1 MSDTEQRLPSV
12 NHLFPEAEL
21 TPERWQRIKEVFAD
35 VQERNPAERGE
46 YLRQVCGREGWLRA
60 EVESLLD
67 AAGVGTADSVSEGVR
82 GRADDAMIG
91 RRVGAYKISQRIGRG
106 GMATVYL
113 ASRADQQYEKQVAIK
128 ILLPELDSEEL
139 LSRFRNERQTLAKL
153 DHPNIVKL
161 LDGGSTDEGL
171 PYLVMDYVEGA
182 PIDTYCDGRRL
193 STEERLHLF
202 CKVCAAVQCAH
213 ENLVVHRD
221 LKPSNILI
229 TNDGT
234 PKLLDFGISK
244 VLHPGNGSHT
254 AHTLTRRM
262 TPAYASPEQVKGE
275 TVTPSADVY
284 SLGVVLYELLTGHRP
299 YKLKQNTPAEV
310 ERAICEQ
317 EPEKPSTAI
326 SRVETETLSNGTT
339 VSRTPLLVSA
349 ARDEQPER
357 LRRRLSGDLD
367 KIVLMA
373 LQKEMERRYVSVE
386 ELSEDIQRHLQ
397 HRVVKAR
404 RSTLAYRGS
413 KFVQRHKTEVFAS
426 VTLMVVLL
434 ATIWYTLWEHRR
446 AIELARS
453 ELTSQSISG
462 RRSVAVF
469 GFRNLSAR
477 ADRAWLSIALSEM
490 LTTELSAGGALRTIP
505 GESVAQSKV
514 DLSLPEAA
522 SLSKPTLNRVYKH
535 LGSDFVVLGSYVDV
549 GSNELRLE
557 FYLQD
562 AVRGETIL
570 ASTETGNDVSLPDLV
585 HRVGNDLRKSLGV
598 SDLSVQEQSKVQASL
613 PANLKATRS
622 YAEAVAK
629 LHIFDT
635 LGARELLEKTLL
647 ADPKNAMA
655 HAALADAWS
664 SLGYEGKAREEA
676 KQAFE
681 DAKNLP
687 REQSLYLEGR
697 YREAQGDADKAVEIY
712 RTLFNFFQDNLGY
725 GLRVVAAELSA
736 NKSQEA
742 LVTLKTLGSLP
753 LPSGADP
760 RIDLYEAEVAGRLG
774 DFKGQL
780 AAGTQAVR
788 KGRST
793 GARLL
798 VAQAL
803 LAEADAYHSLGELP
817 QSSTALSEALRVF
830 ADVGDRFGEARVM
843 STTGSI
849 LSDQGNLSGA
859 NTAYHQSLDLYHQL
873 GNRAGEAA
881 QLSNIA
887 AVLSR
892 QKDVTGAQQTYE
904 RALSIANE
912 IQDKALASTILSRI
926 GSLEQ
931 DEGNLAMAEKHLT
944 QALEI
949 AQEVGNPNQIASASV
964 NLGSIVTAEGK
975 FVAAKSLLERALV
988 IRRRTGQKNGLG
1000 STLVNL
1006 GFLHYTLGELGE
1018 AWKSYSE
1025 AQQVF
1030 ADIGNPP
1037 GVAYA
1042 RFCLGKI
1049 LEEKDE
1055 LAAAYKQ
1062 NEEVLAMRLK
1072 MGDEGYTEDSR
1083 MALAEL
1089 ALEEGRPAE
1098 AETAAHQAIE
1108 HYQKQQDQDN
1118 EIGTDVFLSLALLAQ
1133 NKPTDAQAVIVGARR
1148 LQAKSSNRIMEI
1160 SLAIADGRVQ
1170 TALGKAQVAVSLLH
1184 DAVADASKAGFV
1196 GLQFDARLA
1205 LGEAEVKAANFV
1217 EGRAELKRLER
1228 DARAKGFLLIARKAV
1243 TARAGKGL

>member
-1 MSDTEQRLPSV
+1 MSDTEHRVPSV
-12 NHLFPEAEL
+12 HHISPEAEL
-21 TPERWQRIKEVFAD
+21 TPERWHRIKEVFAD
-35 VQERNPAERGE
+35 VQALNPAERSDF
-46 YLRQVCGREGWLRA
+46 LRQVCGSEEWLRA

-67 AAGVGTADSVSEGVR
+67 AAGVGTTDAVSEGAPS
-82 GRADDAMIG
+82 RADDAMMG
-91 RRVGAYKISQRIGRG
+91 RLVGAYKISQRIGRG

-113 ASRADQQYEKQVAIK
+113 ASRADQQYQKQVAIK

-161 LDGGSTDEGL
+161 LDGGSTEQGL

-182 PIDTYCDGRRL
+182 PIDAYCDSRQL
-193 STEERLHLF
+193 STEERLRLF

-213 ENLVVHRD
+213 QNLVVHRD

-229 TNDGT
+229 TSDGT

-244 VLHPGNGSHT
+244 VLQPGNGSHT

-262 TPAYASPEQVKGE
+262 TPAYASPEQVRGE
-275 TVTPSADVY
+275 TVTPAADVY

-317 EPEKPSTAI
+317 EPEKPSTAVN
-326 SRVETETLSNGTT
+326 RVETETFPNGTT
-339 VSRTPLLVSA
+339 VSRTPALVSA
-349 ARDEQPER
+349 ARDEQPAK

-367 KIVLMA
+367 NIVLMA
-373 LQKEMERRYVSVE
+373 LQKETELRYGSVE

-397 HRVVKAR
+397 HQIVKAR
-404 RSTLAYRGS
+404 RRTLAYRTS
-413 KFVQRHKTEVFAS
+413 KFVQRHKTEVIAT
-426 VTLMVVLL
+426 VTMMAVLL
-434 ATIWYTLWEHRR
+434 ATTGYTLWEHRR

-453 ELTSQSISG
+453 ELTNQSAGG
-462 RRSVAVF
+462 RRSVAVL

-477 ADRAWLSIALSEM
+477 ADRAWLSTALSEM

-505 GESVAQSKV
+505 GETVAQSKV

-522 SLSKPTLNRVYKH
+522 SLSKLTLNRVYKN
-535 LGSDFVVLGSYVDV
+535 LGSDFVVLGSYVDI
-549 GSNELRLE
+549 GNNELRLD
-557 FYLQD
+557 FHLQD

-570 ASTETGNDVSLPDLV
+570 TSAETGSYVSLPDLV
-585 HRVGNDLRKSLGV
+585 HRLGNHVRKRLGV
-598 SDLSVQEQSKVQASL
+598 SDVSLPELSEVQASL
-613 PANLKATRS
+613 PANLEATRS

-629 LHIFDT
+629 LRIFDT
-635 LGARELLEKTLL
+635 LGARDLLEKTIVV
-647 ADPKNAMA
+647 DPKNAMA

-676 KQAFE
+676 KLAFD
-681 DAKNLP
+681 DAGNLP
-687 REQSLYLEGR
+687 REQGLYLEGR
-697 YREAQGDADKAVEIY
+697 YRDAERDADKAVEIY
-712 RTLFNFFQDNLGY
+712 RTLFNFFPDNLGY
-725 GLRVVAAELSA
+725 GLRLVAAQFSA

-742 LVTLKTLGSLP
+742 LATLKTLRSLP

-760 RIDLYEAEVAGRLG
+760 RIDLYEAEAAKRSG

-780 AAGTQAVR
+780 AAGAEAVR
-788 KGRST
+788 KGRSI

-803 LAEADAYHSLGELP
+803 LAEAEAYRSLGELP
-817 QSSTALSEALRVF
+817 QSSTASSEALRIF
-830 ADVGDRFGEARVM
+830 AKVGDRFGQARAMRTIGAV
-843 STTGSI
+843 
-849 LSDQGNLSGA
+849 LVDQGDLPGA
-859 NTAYHQSLDLYHQL
+859 NKAYQQSLDFYHRL
-873 GNRAGEAA
+873 GNKTGEAA

-887 AVLSR
+887 LVLSR
-892 QKDVTGAQQTYE
+892 QRDVTGAQQAYE
-904 RALSIANE
+904 RALSIAHE
-912 IQDKALASTILSRI
+912 VQDKALAGLTLKGL
-926 GSLEQ
+926 GSLER
-931 DEGNLAMAEKHLT
+931 DSGNFVSAEKHLM

-949 AQEVGNPNQIASASV
+949 AQEVGNTSEIASTSV
-964 NLGSIVTAEGK
+964 NLGSTLTAEGK

-988 IRRRTGQKNGLG
+988 IRRRSGEKNGLA

-1006 GFLHYTLGELGE
+1006 GFLHYTLGELDE
-1018 AWKSYSE
+1018 AWKSYVE

-1030 ADIGNPP
+1030 AEIGNQA

-1042 RFCLGKI
+1042 LFSLGKI
-1049 LEEKDE
+1049 LEDRDE
-1055 LAAAYKQ
+1055 LTAAYKQ
-1062 NEEVLAMRLK
+1062 HQDVLAMRLK
-1072 MGDEGYTEDSR
+1072 MGDQGYTDDSR

-1089 ALEEGRPAE
+1089 ALEQGRAPE

-1108 HYQKQQDQDN
+1108 RFQKQQDQDN
-1118 EIGTDVFLSLALLAQ
+1118 EIGTDAFLSLALLAQ
-1133 NKPTDAQAVIVGARR
+1133 NKPTEAQAVIVRARR
-1148 LQAKSSNRIMEI
+1148 LQEKSHNRITEI

-1170 TALGKAQVAVSLLH
+1170 TALGKVQGAVSLLH
-1184 DAVADASKAGFV
+1184 DAVADATKAGFV

-1205 LGEAEVKAANFV
+1205 LGEAEVKAANSV
-1217 EGRAELKRLER
+1217 EGRAELKRLEH
-1228 DARAKGFLLIARKAV
+1228 DSRAKGFLLIARKAA
-1243 TARAGKGL
+1243 TARTGKGL